1 VDKALSILLQ
11 NLSKAKIFIK
21 EYWKLLLALA
31 YAIFVPLY
39 FYQST
44 RTLNKT
50 LDNSRVSS
58 DTQINIL
65 QNTLDEQTEYYDK
78 LFQEYQDRMDAE
90 EARYNEEIKSIKEKQ
105 EKQQKKLSKKFKSNP
120 SAISEELTKRYGL
133 NAN

>member
-1 VDKALSILLQ
+1 MDKALSILLQ

-90 EARYNEEIKSIKEKQ
+90 EARYNEEIKSIKDKQ
-105 EKQQKKLSKKFKSNP
+105 DKQQKELSKKFKNNP

-133 NAN
+133 NAK